1 MRWSN
6 VMTALAG
13 LALGAVALTSFFV
26 RFDGTTL
33 TERGS
38 WLGVNYRYASLPSPP
53 VKDVSLD
60 SGLELLVP
68 IESDQCWS
76 VYPLCTPRP
85 DPSLST
91 VDGQWQ
97 LGLTR

>member
-6 VMTALAG
+6 IATGLAG

-26 RFDGTTL
+26 RLDSTAL

-38 WLGVNYRYASLPSPP
+38 WLGVSYRYASLPSPP
-53 VKDVSLD
+53 VKYVSLT

-85 DPSLST
+85 DPSLSA